1 MTNGE
6 TSRASVQ
13 TNIHQTRHGLLPVR
27 ISLIFLDRFPLPAMF
42 CLFGRKDATRLTT
55 DRDAG
60 AL

>member
-42 CLFGRKDATRLTT
+42 CLFGRKVQRA
-55 DRDAG
+55 
-60 AL
+60 